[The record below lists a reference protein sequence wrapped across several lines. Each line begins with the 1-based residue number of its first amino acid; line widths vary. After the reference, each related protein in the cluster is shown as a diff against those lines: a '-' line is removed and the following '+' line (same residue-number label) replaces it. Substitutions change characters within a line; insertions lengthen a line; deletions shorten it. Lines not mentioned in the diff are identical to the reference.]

1 MMLEELGSAITR
13 LESCSLSSSPACSIL
28 KWQHKRFL
36 PVLSRIQACTFPRV
50 RRILTEE
57 AVENAGCILYLPI
70 GKGRTVLLTETPAW
84 EYYVKAVEKGLI
96 LDTEYRRYIKAKDF
110 SDKLLE
116 RSYVDECDGPDYKSI
131 RYKNALSDGDAPA
144 WFQTEKAALWAEE
157 IVTAYCFIVFSA
169 IDFAAEH
176 KRQAS

>member
-1 MMLEELGSAITR
+1 M
-13 LESCSLSSSPACSIL
+13 
-28 KWQHKRFL
+28 
-36 PVLSRIQACTFPRV
+36 
-50 RRILTEE
+50 RILTEE

-84 EYYVKAVEKGLI
+84 ERYVEAVEKGLI

-116 RSYVDECDGPDYKSI
+116 HSYIDECDGPDYKSK
-131 RYKNALSDGDAPA
+131 RYKYALSHGDVPA
-144 WFQTEKAALWAEE
+144 WFKPDMAALWAEE

-169 IDFAAEH
+169 MDFASEH
-176 KRQAS
+176 KRQAA